1 MNQASTINPTLSP
14 SFARARKLSLFVAV
28 LFALGL
34 LVMLGCVFSGVWFVF
49 YPTTPS
55 GISHGIGFMNGFGVG
70 FGSLTHWEAIGAM
83 IATEL
88 TFVPTVFVL
97 YHMCKLFL
105 CFGKG
110 EVFATQP
117 IAHIRWAGA
126 WQIISFF
133 TGVAAIYLLA
143 LSGINKGG
151 VYSLIDAQSIA
162 HSLPSIAVR
171 FENAIFTGIPIII
184 AAYVMDE
191 ARHIAADNAEIV

>member
-1 MNQASTINPTLSP
+1 MSQTSAINPALSP
-14 SFARARKLSLFVAV
+14 AFARARKLSRFVAV
-28 LFALGL
+28 LFALGF
-34 LVMLGCVFSGVWFVF
+34 LVMLSCACSGVWFVF
-49 YPTTPS
+49 DPTTRS
-55 GISHGIGFMNGFGVG
+55 GVGHAVGFMNGFGVG
-70 FGSLTHWEAIGAM
+70 FKSLTHWQAVGAM

-88 TFVPTVFVL
+88 TFVPTVLTL

-110 EVFATQP
+110 EVFAAQP
-117 IAHIRWAGA
+117 IAHIRWAGL

-133 TGVAAIYLLA
+133 TGIAAIYLVA
-143 LSGINKGG
+143 LTGINTGG
-151 VYSLIDAQSIA
+151 VYSLIAAQSIP

-191 ARHIAADNAEIV
+191 ARRIAADNAEIV